1 MTILLDT
8 GIVYAYYDR
17 DDRWSEPA
25 RDLLKSEPGPRL
37 IPAPVIPEVDYLLG
51 DRIGFRAQ
59 EIFYLG
65 LTEGHYRVVDLPSRS
80 YSRILELNR
89 QYQDLGLGFVDAA
102 ILALAEALGLGRI
115 ATTDRKHFGAVEIGI
130 PLELLPDAPA

>member
-17 DDRWSEPA
+17 DDRWFAPA
-25 RDLLKSEPGPRL
+25 RDLLKNEPGPRL

-59 EIFYLG
+59 EVFTLDSLKVTIEWW
-65 LTEGHYRVVDLPSRS
+65 TYR
-80 YSRILELNR
+80 
-89 QYQDLGLGFVDAA
+89 A
-102 ILALAEALGLGRI
+102 GR
-115 ATTDRKHFGAVEIGI
+115 T
-130 PLELLPDAPA
+130 PAFWS